1 MNYKSVGS
9 FVYPKIYLPAETAQA
24 PSNCTTTVL
33 VAREMCIGAELLRVG
48 IIALNRWN
56 RKCRYDQP
64 PSNCLMKTTISS
76 FSIVPELSLSKVPK
90 TSSNAS
96 CENSSPEP
104 RLPSVSWTNFFVSSL
119 SSAPDLSTSY
129 VSQIW
134 SMTP

>member
-33 VAREMCIGAELLRVG
+33 VAREMCSGAELLRAG
-48 IIALNRWN
+48 IIALNGPSG
-56 RKCRYDQP
+56 KCWLDQP

-76 FSIVPELSLSKVPK
+76 FSIVPELSLSNVPK
-90 TSSNAS
+90 TSSKAS

-104 RLPSVSWTNFFVSSL
+104 RLPSVSCTNFLVSSL
-119 SSAPDLSTSY
+119 SRAQDLSTS
-129 VSQIW
+129 
-134 SMTP
+134 